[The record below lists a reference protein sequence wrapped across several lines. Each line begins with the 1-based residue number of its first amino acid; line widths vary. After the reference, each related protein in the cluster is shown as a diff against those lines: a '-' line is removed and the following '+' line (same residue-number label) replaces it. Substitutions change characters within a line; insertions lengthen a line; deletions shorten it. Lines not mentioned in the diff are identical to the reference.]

1 MRTSV
6 GFALAFIL
14 VTAGIAPAA
23 WAVPTDAADSCRSIP
38 VDADAPLKADLARE
52 RFGVDGTGVTVGVLS
67 DSFGLT
73 SAEGATV
80 ADDIAHGLLPGPG
93 NPCGRTTPVDVVR
106 ETTGGKDEGRA
117 MLQLVHG
124 IAPGATLM
132 FAGVDA
138 DRAASLRESIDLLVA
153 AGADVIVD
161 DIGMEDDSIF
171 QRSLSGEAIV
181 RATAAGVAYF
191 TAAGNGNKI
200 AVAPRPGQ
208 TKGPVNGWETTAYRP
223 TACPDG
229 VTAAVL
235 TQGRTAPLDC
245 LDVDPTEGTDT
256 TLNYVIGVQNEGEV
270 IFQWGEPAD
279 RVSGLFV
286 PVVMIDGEPLSTAL
300 TPLQDATPGFTVA
313 LPARD
318 KPFEIDI
325 TVARLAIPDAA
336 TSLPLPPVFVSF
348 DQGVQVGSAEYWR
361 SSGDDTVGRTIM
373 GHNGDPA
380 AISVAAAPAATP
392 LQVEDFSSIGPVT
405 WAFGSRFAADPSA
418 VLDPRPVVSKPDL
431 LSVDGVRTSVLGADT
446 DDPGVKIF
454 SGTSAAAPNAAAVAA
469 LIRSLAP
476 DTDQEQIRALLTS
489 TATRAPS
496 PWDSVPAENIVG
508 AGLIDAEAAL
518 AALPPRPG
526 PTPEPTPTPD
536 PTPTPEPTPTPSP
549 TATAGPI
556 ASPSASPAP
565 AAAPDGGRLAST
577 GMDATALVPL
587 AIAAGVVVIGGVI
600 LLVVRSRARR
610 R

>member
-200 AVAPRPGQ
+200 AVAPPG
-208 TKGPVNGWETTAYRP
+208 
-223 TACPDG
+223 
-229 VTAAVL
+229 
-235 TQGRTAPLDC
+235 
-245 LDVDPTEGTDT
+245 
-256 TLNYVIGVQNEGEV
+256 
-270 IFQWGEPAD
+270 
-279 RVSGLFV
+279 RVSRRRR
-286 PVVMIDGEPLSTAL
+286 STA
-300 TPLQDATPGFTVA
+300 
-313 LPARD
+313 
-318 KPFEIDI
+318 
-325 TVARLAIPDAA
+325 
-336 TSLPLPPVFVSF
+336 
-348 DQGVQVGSAEYWR
+348 
-361 SSGDDTVGRTIM
+361 GR
-373 GHNGDPA
+373 
-380 AISVAAAPAATP
+380 
-392 LQVEDFSSIGPVT
+392 
-405 WAFGSRFAADPSA
+405 R
-418 VLDPRPVVSKPDL
+418 PR
-431 LSVDGVRTSVLGADT
+431 T
-446 DDPGVKIF
+446 D
-454 SGTSAAAPNAAAVAA
+454 
-469 LIRSLAP
+469 
-476 DTDQEQIRALLTS
+476 
-489 TATRAPS
+489 
-496 PWDSVPAENIVG
+496 
-508 AGLIDAEAAL
+508 
-518 AALPPRPG
+518 RP
-526 PTPEPTPTPD
+526 
-536 PTPTPEPTPTPSP
+536 
-549 TATAGPI
+549 
-556 ASPSASPAP
+556 PAP
-565 AAAPDGGRLAST
+565 T
-577 GMDATALVPL
+577 G
-587 AIAAGVVVIGGVI
+587 
-600 LLVVRSRARR
+600 
-610 R
+610 